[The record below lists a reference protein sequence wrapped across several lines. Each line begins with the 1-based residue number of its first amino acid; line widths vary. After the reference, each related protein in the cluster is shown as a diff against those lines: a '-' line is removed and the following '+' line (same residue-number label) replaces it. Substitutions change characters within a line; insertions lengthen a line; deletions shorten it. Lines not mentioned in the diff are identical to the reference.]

1 MNWTQ
6 PKSFVNDN
14 QSLYNIKFH
23 GLLVSQ
29 RGVVGEV
36 GVRGV
41 GVQ

>member
-29 RGVVGEV
+29 RGVVG
-36 GVRGV
+36 GGRG
-41 GVQ
+41 